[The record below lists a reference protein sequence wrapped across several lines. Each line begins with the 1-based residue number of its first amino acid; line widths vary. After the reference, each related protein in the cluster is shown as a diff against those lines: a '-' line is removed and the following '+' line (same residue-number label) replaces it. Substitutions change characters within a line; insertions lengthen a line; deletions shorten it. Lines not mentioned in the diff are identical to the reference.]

1 MSGVINSVGNA
12 IGDVVG
18 GVGDVVGGAVN
29 AVGDLTKQI
38 DDVVGEIPGGWK
50 TVAAVT
56 GMYYSPEIGAYI
68 NGTTGQAVT
77 QEAALEA
84 AQQAA
89 TQTATSF
96 PVANSAGQVLETAL
110 PPLSQAGTVVAP
122 AVAPAVAS
130 TAAPTTLADLGSL
143 GSGTFALPGDL
154 GTELVTQGGLNAAPA
169 VGQLTGGAALT
180 APAIAGTGAASQ
192 GLLGAATDAAGNILP
207 ATAGGAA
214 AGTAAAGASNLA
226 DMATGAGLA
235 AAVPAVAGATAGNA
249 LSSMLPYLAAGN
261 VASSLLGANAAQKAA
276 ELQSAAAN
284 RGIDLQKYIFD
295 TLNQQQAPYREAGYG
310 ALSNIQGQLPYL
322 TSKFTPE
329 DFAAG
334 IDPGYAFRLKQ
345 GQMAAQRAGNLK
357 GMTGNVLTGLQD
369 YTQGLASQEYQK
381 AFDRNIAQKSNIYNT
396 LAGIAGI
403 GQTAQGQTNQAAGN
417 YGTNA
422 SNLLTGGAAAQA
434 AGQVGTANAISGGL
448 GNVMNTYT
456 LASLLNQNPSVA

>member
-18 GVGDVVGGAVN
+18 GVGDIAQGAVN
-29 AVGDLTKQI
+29 AVGDATKQI

-68 NGTTGQAVT
+68 NGTTGEVVG
-77 QEAALEA
+77 QEAALQA
-84 AQQAA
+84 AQQTAA
-89 TQTATSF
+89 QTAAQT
-96 PVANSAGQVLETAL
+96 VAPEVLASNAT
-110 PPLSQAGTVVAP
+110 PLS
-122 AVAPAVAS
+122 S
-130 TAAPTTLADLGSL
+130 LGQL

-154 GTELVTQGGLNAAPA
+154 GTELITQGGLSAAPT
-169 VGQLTGGAALT
+169 VGQLTGGAAMT
-180 APAIAGTGAASQ
+180 APAIAGTGAAAQ

-235 AAVPAVAGATAGNA
+235 SAVPAVAGATAGNA
-249 LSSMLPYLAAGN
+249 LSGMLPYLAAGN

-295 TLNQQQAPYREAGYG
+295 TINQQQAPYREAGYG
-310 ALSNIQGQLPYL
+310 ALNQIQGQLPYL

-369 YTQGLASQEYQK
+369 YTQGLASQEYQN
-381 AFDRNIAQKSNIYNT
+381 AFDRFQNQRKNIYNT

-403 GQTAQGQTNQAAGN
+403 GQTGQTASNTAASN
-417 YGTNA
+417 YGTNV
-422 SNLLTGGAAAQA
+422 SNLLTGGASAQA
-434 AGQVGTANAISGGL
+434 AGQVGTANALSGGL